1 MLRTAE
7 LLSQAAR
14 PDLYRINAFRVAQLH
29 AGATPRELTR
39 KLERIK
45 MLAKLGGP
53 AQEPAGPLPLQPAP
67 DLETMRAA
75 LERLRDPEVR
85 LLDEFF
91 WFWPQDFVA
100 PAQDA
105 AL

>member
-1 MLRTAE
+1 MQRTSE

-45 MLAKLGGP
+45 MLAKLGGQ

-91 WFWPQDFVA
+91 WFWPRNFAA
-100 PAQDA
+100 PTEDPR
-105 AL
+105 